1 MIGTVVGNYRV
12 ERDLSEGGMSR
23 VYVGRTVS
31 ATSLLP
37 EGHLV
42 VLKVMSAELAGE
54 VTARKRFVK
63 EARILAN
70 LRHRYIT
77 RFYEFLERE
86 TGAVLVMEFADGH
99 PVDKLISQRGAL
111 SVGDALSISQC
122 LLEALTYA
130 HGRGIIHRDIK
141 PANLIKSKEGGL
153 KVTDFGIAKI
163 KEDAGAGA
171 GASPTVLT
179 RAGFLLGTPH
189 YMSPEQIRDPKEAG
203 ASCDIYSTSVVLYE
217 MLTGSLPFTQ
227 RSLPKLIDA
236 IYKGEKPPPSALR
249 PALDSSLDAIVLEG
263 MAPDP
268 KKRHQTAQDLYDALE
283 SYKKRIF
290 AASPSPLTS
299 DDATVRTSGEAPAL
313 KWLLEGVGGNHEV
326 SGESALIG
334 RDRTC
339 AIVVAHPAVS
349 RRHARITVTPAS
361 FLIEDLKSANG
372 TYVNN
377 ARVERA
383 KLQAGDIVRF
393 GADPACSYTIRSRRQ
408 DERTD
413 PWPPL
418 S

>member
-23 VYVGRTVS
+23 VYIGRTMS
-31 ATSLLP
+31 ATPLLA

-63 EARILAN
+63 EARILAK

-86 TGAVLVMEFADGH
+86 TGAVLVMEFAEGQ
-99 PVDKLISQRGAL
+99 PVDQLISQRGAL
-111 SVGDALSISQC
+111 SVGDALSITQC

-130 HGRGIIHRDIK
+130 HGHGIIHRDIK
-141 PANLIKSKEGGL
+141 PANLIRSSEGGL

-163 KEDAGAGA
+163 KEEAGATA
-171 GASPTVLT
+171 GPATVLT

-203 ASCDIYSTSVVLYE
+203 ASCDIYSTAVVLYE

-227 RSLPKLIDA
+227 RSLPKLIEA
-236 IYKGEKPPPSALR
+236 IYKGQKAPPSALR

-268 KKRHQTAQDLYDALE
+268 AKRYQTAQALHEALE
-283 SYKKRIF
+283 SYKQRIF
-290 AASPSPLTS
+290 AASPSPAAAE
-299 DDATVRTSGEAPAL
+299 DATVRTSGTPPAL
-313 KWLLEGVGGNHEV
+313 QWLLEGVGGKHTV

-334 RDRTC
+334 RDRSCT
-339 AIVVAHPAVS
+339 IVVPHPAVS

-377 ARVERA
+377 TRVESA
-383 KLQAGDIVRF
+383 KLQSGDIVRF
-393 GADPACSYTIRSRRQ
+393 GADPACSYTIRSRRR
-408 DERTD
+408 DEGTD

>member
-12 ERDLSEGGMSR
+12 ERDLSEGGMSH
-23 VYVGRTVS
+23 VYIGRTIS
-31 ATSLLP
+31 ATPLLP

-63 EARILAN
+63 EARILAK

-77 RFYEFLERE
+77 RFYEFLERD

-111 SVGDALSISQC
+111 SVGDALSIAQC

-163 KEDAGAGA
+163 KEDAGAT
-171 GASPTVLT
+171 ASAATVLT

-227 RSLPKLIDA
+227 RSLPKLIEA
-236 IYKGEKPPPSALR
+236 IYKGEKPAPSALR
-249 PALDSSLDAIVLEG
+249 PALDSALDTIVLEG

-268 KKRHQTAQDLYDALE
+268 KKRYQTAQDFYDALE
-283 SYKKRIF
+283 GYKQRIF
-290 AASPSPLTS
+290 AASPSPVAA
-299 DDATVRTSGEAPAL
+299 DDATVRTSGGAPVL
-313 KWLLEGVGGNHEV
+313 EWLLEGVSGKHAV

-334 RDRTC
+334 RDRSC
-339 AIVVAHPAVS
+339 SIVVPHPAVS

-377 ARVERA
+377 ARVESA
-383 KLQAGDIVRF
+383 KLQPGDIVRF
-393 GADPACSYTIRSRRQ
+393 GADPACSYTIRSRRR
-408 DERTD
+408 DEGTD

>member
-12 ERDLSEGGMSR
+12 ERDLSEGGMSH
-23 VYVGRTVS
+23 VYIGRTMS
-31 ATSLLP
+31 ATPLLP

-63 EARILAN
+63 EARILAK

-77 RFYEFLERE
+77 RFYEFLERD

-111 SVGDALSISQC
+111 SVGDSLSITQC

-163 KEDAGAGA
+163 KEDAGATA
-171 GASPTVLT
+171 GAATVLT

-203 ASCDIYSTSVVLYE
+203 ASCDIYSTAVVLYE

-227 RSLPKLIDA
+227 RSLPKLIEA
-236 IYKGEKPPPSALR
+236 IYKGEKAPPSALR

-268 KKRHQTAQDLYDALE
+268 KKRYQTAQDLYDALE
-283 SYKKRIF
+283 SYKQRIF
-290 AASPSPLTS
+290 AASPSPLTA
-299 DDATVRTSGEAPAL
+299 DDATVRTSGGAPAMQ
-313 KWLLEGVGGNHEV
+313 WLLEGVSGKHEV
-326 SGESALIG
+326 NGESALIG
-334 RDRTC
+334 RDRSC
-339 AIVVAHPAVS
+339 AIVVPHPAVS

-377 ARVERA
+377 ARVESA
-383 KLQAGDIVRF
+383 KLQTGDIVRF
-393 GADPACSYTIRSRRQ
+393 GADPACSYTIRSRRR
-408 DERTD
+408 DEGTD